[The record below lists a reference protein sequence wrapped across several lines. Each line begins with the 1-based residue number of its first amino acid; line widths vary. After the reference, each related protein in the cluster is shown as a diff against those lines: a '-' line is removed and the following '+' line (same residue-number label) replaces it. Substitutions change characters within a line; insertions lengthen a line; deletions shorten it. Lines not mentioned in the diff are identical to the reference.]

1 VRRHEGV
8 GRGGEIALD
17 GASDVTAVACRIEP
31 AECVAVG
38 NDRHRRSGWDLR
50 LLLMLV
56 LMLRLVIRAG
66 SAASASAPSAA
77 PVVALAIIAL
87 ALALLV
93 PWILMARLLHAAHVV
108 RLTST
113 PLRRHRALAA
123 ACGVA
128 RSRLHAGS

>member
-1 VRRHEGV
+1 
-8 GRGGEIALD
+8 
-17 GASDVTAVACRIEP
+17 
-31 AECVAVG
+31 
-38 NDRHRRSGWDLR
+38 
-50 LLLMLV
+50 MLV
-56 LMLRLVIRAG
+56 LMLRLVIGAG

-93 PWILMARLLHAAHVV
+93 PRILMARLLHAAGVHFV
-108 RLTST
+108 RLTSA
-113 PLRRHRALAA
+113 PLHRHRALAA

>member
-1 VRRHEGV
+1 
-8 GRGGEIALD
+8 
-17 GASDVTAVACRIEP
+17 
-31 AECVAVG
+31 
-38 NDRHRRSGWDLR
+38 
-50 LLLMLV
+50 MLV